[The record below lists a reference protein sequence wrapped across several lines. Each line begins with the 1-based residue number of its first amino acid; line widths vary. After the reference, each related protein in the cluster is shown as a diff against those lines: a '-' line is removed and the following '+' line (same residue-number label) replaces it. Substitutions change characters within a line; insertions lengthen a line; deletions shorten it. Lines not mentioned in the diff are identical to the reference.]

1 MNKQEMY
8 QQALAKAVEQAVN
21 GKNAVREY
29 VTRLAQMKV
38 EQILRKRL
46 GKEFECKELEGCACL
61 VAVGYNVKDDFWD
74 SDSYAYNSYVIALE
88 VWFAKDVTE
97 LLGQKGVTDAE
108 KEVLKVILRRYKEA
122 GRSTYFNYYH
132 GKDVPIGEQKHAD
145 NMREALNKLQQLK
158 NNLQVATVGYYYFD
172 FDKVMRDDFMQ
183 RGLSYNGQSIL

>member
-46 GKEFECKELEGCACL
+46 GKEFECKELEGCARL
-61 VAVGYNVKDDFWD
+61 VAVGYDVKDDFWD
-74 SDSYAYNSYVIALE
+74 SDSYAYNSDVIALE

-132 GKDVPIGEQKHAD
+132 DKNVPIGEQKHAD

-158 NNLQVATVGYYYFD
+158 NNLQVATVGYYYYD
-172 FDKVMRDDFMQ
+172 FDNVMRDDFMQ
-183 RGLSYNGQSIL
+183 RSLSYNGQSIL